1 MSRLF
6 PFRTPA
12 SKPRPW
18 VRLLLSVSLFLIAA
32 ALPSGFME
40 SSFAPGAPG
49 ASVALAAEAAPKAVA
64 DKPAPHV
71 DRAVQVAV
79 ELEGTDSLGARLA
92 FRLKDT
98 FNASSLFV
106 LSEKDAPKIRV
117 LLSTTPEFPSR
128 PSVGSAYSVVW
139 VFSQSEGTLRHYLA
153 REVGVV
159 TAESVED
166 LVAHIAE
173 RTDGIS
179 VRYGYLFQ

>member
-1 MSRLF
+1 MPRPF
-6 PFRTPA
+6 PLRTPA

-18 VRLLLSVSLFLIAA
+18 APLLLSVSLFLIAA
-32 ALPSGFME
+32 ALLPQFLPLSGI
-40 SSFAPGAPG
+40 AGNG
-49 ASVALAAEAAPKAVA
+49 LALAAEAAPKAVA
-64 DKPAPHV
+64 DKPAPNV

-159 TAESVED
+159 TAEGVDD

>member
-1 MSRLF
+1 MSHPHQFFSTTSQSR
-6 PFRTPA
+6 
-12 SKPRPW
+12 SW
-18 VRLLLSVSLFLIAA
+18 VPLLLFVSLFLVVT
-32 ALPSGFME
+32 ALMPL
-40 SSFAPGAPG
+40 PG
-49 ASVALAAEAAPKAVA
+49 ASITPARAAEASPKAVA
-64 DKPAPHV
+64 DKPSPGV

-79 ELEGTDSLGARLA
+79 EHEGTDTVGARLA

-98 FNASSLFV
+98 FNSSSLFV
-106 LSEKDAPKIRV
+106 LSEKDTPKIRV
-117 LLSTTPEFPSR
+117 LLSTTPEFPTR
-128 PSVGSAYSVVW
+128 PSVGSAYSAVW

-159 TAESVED
+159 TAESVDD

>member
-1 MSRLF
+1 MLRLS

-18 VRLLLSVSLFLIAA
+18 ARLLLSVSLFLIAA
-32 ALPSGFME
+32 ALFSGFTE
-40 SSFAPGAPG
+40 FSFGQIAQ
-49 ASVALAAEAAPKAVA
+49 AAEAAPKAVA
-64 DKPAPHV
+64 DKPAPNV

-128 PSVGSAYSVVW
+128 PPVGSAYSVVW

>member
-1 MSRLF
+1 MPRPF
-6 PFRTPA
+6 PLRTSA

-18 VRLLLSVSLFLIAA
+18 ALLLLSVSLFLIAA
-32 ALPSGFME
+32 ALFPLFPQ
-40 SSFAPGAPG
+40 SSLFPGIVG
-49 ASVALAAEAAPKAVA
+49 VSSALAAEAAPKAVA
-64 DKPAPHV
+64 DKPAPNV

-92 FRLKDT
+92 FRLKDV

-128 PSVGSAYSVVW
+128 PAVGSAYSVVW

-159 TAESVED
+159 TAETVED

>member
-6 PFRTPA
+6 PLRTPA
-12 SKPRPW
+12 SKSRPW
-18 VRLLLSVSLFLIAA
+18 APLLLSVSLFLIAA
-32 ALPSGFME
+32 ALLPRFPALHGIT
-40 SSFAPGAPG
+40 G
-49 ASVALAAEAAPKAVA
+49 ASIALAAPAAEAAPKAVA
-64 DKPAPHV
+64 DKPAPNV

-98 FNASSLFV
+98 FNSSSLFV

-128 PSVGSAYSVVW
+128 PPVGSAYSVVW

-159 TAESVED
+159 TAETVDD
-166 LVAHIAE
+166 LVAHIVE

>member
-1 MSRLF
+1 MSRPSPLRF
-6 PFRTPA
+6 PA
-12 SKPRPW
+12 SRPRPW
-18 VRLLLSVSLFLIAA
+18 ARLLLSVSLFLTAA
-32 ALPSGFME
+32 ALFSPLAGS
-40 SSFAPGAPG
+40 P
-49 ASVALAAEAAPKAVA
+49 ALAAQAADAAPKAVA
-64 DKPAPHV
+64 DKPAPGV

-79 ELEGTDSLGARLA
+79 EHEGTDSLGARLA

-98 FNASSLFV
+98 FNSSSLFV

-117 LLSTTPEFPSR
+117 LLSTMPEFPSR

-159 TAESVED
+159 TAEGVED